1 MRMYA
6 GFFFITIDEFRMG
19 EFVCYVLY
27 TFLSVE

>member
-1 MRMYA
+1 MGMYA
-6 GFFFITIDEFRMG
+6 GFFFITIEFRMG